1 MSLILRNIACMVAC
15 MIPLLCA
22 SCLSTG
28 LVKPVSID
36 DTNLVDSWELLA
48 QVNDKGEEDPPIT
61 KTVIEFT
68 KDGELILTRTDKENS
83 APVKTKKGKYS
94 INKGEITIT
103 DDEGNTATW
112 PYQLTGDTLVVVTP
126 EQKKF
131 RWRRL
136 R

>member
-1 MSLILRNIACMVAC
+1 MFLIVRNIACVAAC
-15 MIPLLCA
+15 LIPLICA
-22 SCLSTG
+22 SCLSMG
-28 LVKPVSID
+28 LVRPVGID
-36 DTNLVDSWELLA
+36 DASLVDTWELQC
-48 QVNDKGEEDPPIT
+48 QVNERGEEEPPIT
-61 KTVIEFT
+61 RTLIELT
-68 KDGELILTRTDKENS
+68 KGGELILTRTDKENS
-83 APVKTKKGKYS
+83 VPVKTKKGKYS

-131 RWRRL
+131 RWRRF